1 MADRES
7 DAEGALVPL
16 RGTLNLQQSVVVAAA
31 AAVAATAVASTAP
44 EIEI

>member
-7 DAEGALVPL
+7 DAEGALIPL
-16 RGTLNLQQSVVVAAA
+16 RGTLNLQQSVVAA